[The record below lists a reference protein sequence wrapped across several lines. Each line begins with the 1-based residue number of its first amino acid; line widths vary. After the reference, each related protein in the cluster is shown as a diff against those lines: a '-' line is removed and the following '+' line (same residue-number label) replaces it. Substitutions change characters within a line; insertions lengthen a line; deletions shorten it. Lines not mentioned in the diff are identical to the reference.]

1 MSEQEEKTKKEK
13 WYPGKLV
20 AKAVHARRSSL
31 NSRFS
36 GSHGDESPVRTH
48 SQSGSDVMNEYYVD
62 DSPNDSFTEANP
74 LRDQNGAAEADRD
87 SHSPTPKTEDKSDVR
102 ASVSALN
109 PTRHT
114 PKMKKLGKI
123 TLNIREIRYLAIT
136 SAKAFVDIDG
146 LGVPLS
152 ATGDLPYPLTK
163 EIDFYDIAADLKIE
177 FRGVHMTTQQPVVG
191 YVILPICQALSPV
204 GKPSKTA
211 TKWYEIYPFYDRVK
225 LGESRKIT
233 KFRTA
238 YPDIPGS
245 ALSKPTFS
253 LGFLQ
258 LDIELTLEEDIK
270 SGLSL
275 YFYPNL
281 RYPNHNTT
289 RPDDEADVQESTLI
303 LTNARILRDME
314 RIRNIVF
321 RPFSCIAPFLSF
333 PEVFPLIVV
342 SLLRFSKENIIL
354 FVSC

>member
-1 MSEQEEKTKKEK
+1 MADLDEKGKKEK

-20 AKAVHARRSSL
+20 AKAVNARRSTL

-36 GSHGDESPVRTH
+36 GSHGDDSPVRTH
-48 SQSGSDVMNEYYVD
+48 SQSGSDMMNEYYVD
-62 DSPNDSFTEANP
+62 DSPNGSFTEANP
-74 LRDQNGAAEADRD
+74 LRDQNNASEVDHTE
-87 SHSPTPKTEDKSDVR
+87 SHSQVPKLEDKTDIR
-102 ASVSALN
+102 ASIAAPA
-109 PTRHT
+109 PTRQT
-114 PKMKKLGKI
+114 LKMKKLGKI

-146 LGVPLS
+146 LGIPLCT
-152 ATGDLPYPLTK
+152 TGDITYPLTK

-177 FRGVHMTTQQPVVG
+177 FRGIHMTTQQPVLG

-211 TKWYEIYPFYDRVK
+211 TKWYEVYPYYDRVK

-258 LDIELTLEEDIK
+258 LDIELTLDEDIK
-270 SGLSL
+270 NGLSL

-342 SLLRFSKENIIL
+342 NLLLVF
-354 FVSC
+354 